1 MIIKIATPQTIH
13 ELGKRTN
20 QEDALYPGGAQ
31 AGASDRVFVVCDGM
45 GGHEKGEVA
54 SNTVCEA
61 VAGYLKDRFAPEQLL
76 EDRMLL
82 EAIDYAYQALDSKD
96 DGSPKKMGTT
106 FTFVGLHKGGVTV
119 AYIGD
124 SRIYHIRPRDRRVCM
139 QTRDHSLVY
148 DLYQAGEISF
158 DEMATHPRKN
168 IITKAMQPGGDY
180 RVLPDFVHITDVQPG
195 DYFYLCSDGMLEQ
208 MTNDELVDIFAAN
221 AADEDKA
228 KRLVEATA
236 GNSDNHTAIFF
247 RVESVTPE
255 PSDGGLF
262 VNDEDTSRSNAV
274 NIKPIVMDVELET
287 TGAGEP
293 VAPAPPVTPS
303 VNPSSY
309 PSAAAPRQPSAP
321 SAPTGVPGGYS
332 GGRQQKSKGINP
344 LYYVAGVVVIAI
356 AAYLLVTALKG
367 SENEKPVSE
376 GVVEVATMVK
386 DDGNASEQA
395 DENGQTAQNA
405 DGQDS
410 PSAEGVP
417 ATFEEYMKNIE
428 DQPIELM
435 GKWYIYQKGVWRQCD
450 SKTKKPGKE
459 VSPKEQDDLNDVM
472 RGKWEKER
480 TAPRKQGAAAHAVS
494 SAESAS
500 SAKPPTSEASVDD
513 AADVVNAIDAVK
525 PDASSEPA
533 AAQTPSSKPSNSEQA
548 PSKKGNVEPRVPFS
562 KKK

>member
-20 QEDALYPGGAQ
+20 QEDALYPGAAQ

-208 MTNDELVDIFAAN
+208 MTNEELVDIFAAN

-262 VNDEDTSRSNAV
+262 VNDEDTSRSNAM

-293 VAPAPPVTPS
+293 VAPAPPVTP
-303 VNPSSY
+303 PSR
-309 PSAAAPRQPSAP
+309 PSAAAPRKPSVP

-332 GGRQQKSKGINP
+332 GGRQQKSKGVNP

-367 SENEKPVSE
+367 SEDEKPVSE
-376 GVVEVATMVK
+376 AVVEVATVVK
-386 DDGNASEQA
+386 DDGKAAGQA
-395 DENGQTAQNA
+395 GENGQTAQNT

-417 ATFEEYMKNIE
+417 ATFEEYMKKIE
-428 DQPIELM
+428 EQPIELM

-450 SKTKKPGKE
+450 SKTKKPGMK

-480 TAPRKQGAAAHAVS
+480 TAPRKQGAAAHAAS
-494 SAESAS
+494 SAESPS
-500 SAKPPTSEASVDD
+500 SAKPVTSGPGVDD
-513 AADVVNAIDAVK
+513 AVDVVNAIDAVK
-525 PDASSEPA
+525 PDASSETA
-533 AAQTPSSKPSNSEQA
+533 AAQTPSSKPSNGEQA
-548 PSKKGNVEPRVPFS
+548 SSKKGNVEPRVPFS